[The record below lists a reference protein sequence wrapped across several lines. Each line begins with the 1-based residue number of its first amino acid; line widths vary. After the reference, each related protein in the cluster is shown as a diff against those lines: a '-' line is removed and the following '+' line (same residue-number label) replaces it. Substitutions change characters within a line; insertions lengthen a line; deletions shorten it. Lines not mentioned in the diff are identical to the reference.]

1 MLYPLMGFASTLADE
16 ECAAVRLVNT
26 EDGAEVVFSREG
38 EDGWAP
44 EDAGFEPIHTPELMA
59 SIQGGFGTEWDRVEC
74 VLAAEAVVYA
84 IERGAVRVMREAL
97 EPERPEDGLQALA
110 EALGIPKS
118 RRRPKL
124 KQAVQFAGIVQKA
137 LAGAPP
143 GPVRILDLAC
153 GRSYLGFV
161 LAHQLAAGGREVE
174 LHGVDS
180 QPALV
185 EKCREI
191 AGALGWS
198 NATFAVED
206 LNAYSVA
213 PGAYDLA
220 VSLHACDTLT
230 DEAIR
235 IACTARVPR
244 FFAAPCCQHELRHR
258 WQDHPLKWIA
268 RYGLLEQHVAD
279 TLTDG
284 FRCMVLE
291 AMGYRVKVLRFAA
304 PDVTP
309 KNLLIQA
316 ELTGG
321 PRPERAEAARDF
333 LRRFGVRLR
342 LAALLEAP
350 R

>member
-1 MLYPLMGFASTLADE
+1 MECHLA
-16 ECAAVRLVNT
+16 T
-26 EDGAEVVFSREG
+26 
-38 EDGWAP
+38 
-44 EDAGFEPIHTPELMA
+44 
-59 SIQGGFGTEWDRVEC
+59 
-74 VLAAEAVVYA
+74 EAVVYA
-84 IERGAVRVMREAL
+84 IERGAVRMMREAL
-97 EPERPEDGLQALA
+97 EPETPEAGMQALA

-118 RRRPKL
+118 KRRPKL
-124 KQAVQFAGIVQKA
+124 KQAQQFARIVQRA
-137 LAGAPP
+137 LADVPL
-143 GPVRILDLAC
+143 GPLRVLDLAC

-161 LAHQLAAGGREVE
+161 LAHQLAAAGREVT

-185 EKCREI
+185 SKCREI
-191 AGALGWS
+191 ADTLGWA

-206 LNAYSVA
+206 LNAFSVE

-235 IACTARVPR
+235 IAATARIPR

-258 WQDHPLKWIA
+258 WGDHPLKWIG
-268 RYGLLEQHVAD
+268 RYGLIEQHVAD
-279 TLTDG
+279 ALTDG
-284 FRCMVLE
+284 FRCTVLE

-316 ELTGG
+316 ELTTGR
-321 PRPERAEAARDF
+321 RPERAEAARAF
-333 LRRFGVRLR
+333 LRQFGVRLR
-342 LAALLEAP
+342 LADLLTEA
-350 R
+350 

>member
-1 MLYPLMGFASTLADE
+1 MLYPLMGLASTLADE
-16 ECAAVRLVNT
+16 ECVAVRLVNT
-26 EDGAEVVFSREG
+26 AEEREVVFAREG
-38 EDGWAP
+38 EDGWAS
-44 EDAGFEPIHTPELMA
+44 EGGEQDAVHAQELTA
-59 SIQGGFGTEWDRVEC
+59 TIQQSFGTDWDRVEC
-74 VLAAEAVVYA
+74 LLATEAVVYA

-97 EPERPEDGLQALA
+97 EPEAPQAGMQALA

-118 RRRPKL
+118 KRRPKL
-124 KQAVQFAGIVQKA
+124 KQATQFAWIVQKA
-137 LAGAPP
+137 LAGAGP
-143 GPVRILDLAC
+143 GPLRILDLAC

-161 LAHQLAAGGREVE
+161 LAHQLAAGGREVT

-185 EKCREI
+185 DKCLEI
-191 AGALGWS
+191 AEALGWT

-213 PGAYDLA
+213 PGAYDLG

-235 IACTARVPR
+235 IACTARIPR
-244 FFAAPCCQHELRHR
+244 FFAAPCCQHELRHA
-258 WQDHPLKWIA
+258 WQDHPLKWIG
-268 RYGLLEQHVAD
+268 RYGLIEQHVAD
-279 TLTDG
+279 ALTDG
-284 FRCMVLE
+284 FRCMALE
-291 AMGYRVKVLRFAA
+291 AMGYRVKVLRFTA

-309 KNLLIQA
+309 KNLLVHG

-321 PRPERAEAARDF
+321 PRPERAAAAREF
-333 LRRFGVRLR
+333 LRQFGVRLR
-342 LAALLEAP
+342 LADLLDAL